1 MPGSAR
7 FRLLPPVPAM
17 TWAAINRSGKAWAS
31 EKLDFLKNAF
41 YGRLRSPGGHG
52 EQPCPFISL

>member
-7 FRLLPPVPAM
+7 FHLLPPVPAM

-41 YGRLRSPGGHG
+41 YGRL
-52 EQPCPFISL
+52 